1 LTEDLV
7 LKVIEVL
14 SGENARKIVELLIK
28 NGKGMSDEEISNTL
42 NLRVNDVR
50 RILYDLASN
59 GFVAYKRSSGESSRW
74 YSYIW
79 FTDKDMIMQAIG
91 KRKREVLR
99 VLSEWLSRSES
110 LPTYICPYD
119 YSLYTFD
126 DAFENSFRC
135 IKCGADLVEID
146 NRKVMEFVKNLVNKL
161 NKST

>member
-1 LTEDLV
+1 M

>member
-1 LTEDLV
+1 V
-7 LKVIEVL
+7 LKVIGVL

-59 GFVAYKRSSGESSRW
+59 GFVAYKRSFGESSRW

-99 VLSEWLSRSES
+99 ILSEWLSRSES

-146 NRKVMEFVKNLVNKL
+146 NRKVVEFVKNLVNKL

>member
-1 LTEDLV
+1 M

-99 VLSEWLSRSES
+99 ILSEWLSRSES

-146 NRKVMEFVKNLVNKL
+146 NRKVVEFVKNLVNKL

>member
-1 LTEDLV
+1 M

-59 GFVAYKRSSGESSRW
+59 GFVAYKRSSGENSRW

-99 VLSEWLSRSES
+99 ILSEWLSRSES

-146 NRKVMEFVKNLVNKL
+146 NRKVVEFVKNLVNKL

>member
-1 LTEDLV
+1 M

-28 NGKGMSDEEISNTL
+28 NGKGMSDEEISSTL

-59 GFVAYKRSSGESSRW
+59 GFVAYKRSSGENSRW

-99 VLSEWLSRSES
+99 ILSEWLSRSES

-146 NRKVMEFVKNLVNKL
+146 NRKVVEFVKNLVNKL

>member
-1 LTEDLV
+1 MTEDLV

-59 GFVAYKRSSGESSRW
+59 GFVAYKRSSGENSRW

-99 VLSEWLSRSES
+99 ILSEWLSRSES

-146 NRKVMEFVKNLVNKL
+146 NRKVVEFVKNLVNKL

>member
-1 LTEDLV
+1 V

-99 VLSEWLSRSES
+99 ILSEWLSRSES

-146 NRKVMEFVKNLVNKL
+146 NRKVVEFVKNLVNKL

>member
-1 LTEDLV
+1 M
-7 LKVIEVL
+7 LKVIGVL

-59 GFVAYKRSSGESSRW
+59 GFVAYKRSFGESSRW

-99 VLSEWLSRSES
+99 ILSEWLSRSES

-146 NRKVMEFVKNLVNKL
+146 NRKVVEFVKNLVNKL